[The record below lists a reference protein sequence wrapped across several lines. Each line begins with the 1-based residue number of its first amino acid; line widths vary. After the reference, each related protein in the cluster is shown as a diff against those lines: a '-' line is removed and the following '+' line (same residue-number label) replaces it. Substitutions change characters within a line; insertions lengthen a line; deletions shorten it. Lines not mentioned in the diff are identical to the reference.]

1 MKLYTSVGP
10 NPRVVTLFLAE
21 KGLTLPTE
29 TVDIMR
35 GANRQPDF
43 LARNPSG
50 HTPLL
55 ELDDGSCLAESVAI
69 CEYLEELHPTPAL
82 IGASP
87 AERAETRMWVR
98 RIDLGYVQPSVFAFR
113 GGAGFPMFKD
123 RMVCVP
129 ESVDGMKKVANEG
142 LTLVDGQL
150 ARGPYVCGDRFTLAD
165 IMLAAF
171 HDFAGMVGMPVDAG
185 FANITAWRERIATR
199 PAFADA

>member
-29 TVDIMR
+29 TVDIMK

-43 LARNPSG
+43 LSRNPSG
-50 HTPLL
+50 HTPVL

-82 IGASP
+82 IGATP
-87 AERAETRMWVR
+87 EERAQTRMWLR

-113 GGAGFPMFKD
+113 GGPGYPLFKD
-123 RMVCVP
+123 RLVCVP
-129 ESVDGMKKVANEG
+129 ESVEGMKKVANEG
-142 LTLVDGQL
+142 LKLIDGQL
-150 ARGPYVCGDRFTLAD
+150 GPGPFVCGDRFTLAD
-165 IMLAAF
+165 ILLAAF
-171 HDFAGMVGMPVDAG
+171 YDFAAMVGMAVDPA
-185 FANITAWRERIATR
+185 FANITAWRARLADR
-199 PAFADA
+199 PAFAP